1 MSVDLGL
8 SPDQEAVGELFATFF
23 AREAPAGVARA
34 AEPLGYDPTL
44 WEKVRELGAP
54 GMGVGTEA
62 GGGGA
67 SLGELVVA
75 AEALGR
81 AIAPVPLLEH
91 AVAARALP
99 APDLVDGS
107 TVATVALRPADDAG
121 MWRLVP
127 AGAVAQVV
135 VGVDGDELVAVRSA
149 PPEQAPRNHA
159 AAPLADRS
167 ARDGDREVIGDA
179 AAYATVLAEW
189 QVLTASA
196 LVGVAAAALD
206 LGVDYAKSRLQF
218 GVPIGSFQAVQHGLA
233 ELPGMIDGARL
244 LTHKAAWASSLD
256 GPGTTDVDR
265 GDITD
270 FAALASMAFVF
281 AGDTAAYA
289 TDRSLH
295 YHGGYGFSEEYDIQ
309 LYYRRARG
317 WALVLDDPA
326 RECLRLAD
334 LLFGPAKGA

>member
-1 MSVDLGL
+1 
-8 SPDQEAVGELFATFF
+8 
-23 AREAPAGVARA
+23 
-34 AEPLGYDPTL
+34 
-44 WEKVRELGAP
+44 
-54 GMGVGTEA
+54 
-62 GGGGA
+62 
-67 SLGELVVA
+67 
-75 AEALGR
+75 
-81 AIAPVPLLEH
+81 
-91 AVAARALP
+91 
-99 APDLVDGS
+99 
-107 TVATVALRPADDAG
+107 
-121 MWRLVP
+121 
-127 AGAVAQVV
+127 
-135 VGVDGDELVAVRSA
+135 
-149 PPEQAPRNHA
+149 
-159 AAPLADRS
+159 
-167 ARDGDREVIGDA
+167 
-179 AAYATVLAEW
+179 VLAEW

-244 LTHKAAWASSLD
+244 LTHKAAWASSLE